1 MMFLFVFSNL
11 TLKLATCRVGQEVPR
26 PSHENQ
32 LVRQVLPNFL
42 LLIRPRP
49 KFSGGW
55 TFSWSSLVF
64 FFFFNVRCKHLN
76 KTDQQEVESAF
87 SRWVEYHLVS
97 SLTKMHVRK
106 CERCCSILIGDIKG
120 IVLVNNNVISRSFSM
135 ERRWCQSQWVYF
147 TTPTVPM
154 HQQGE

>member
-1 MMFLFVFSNL
+1 M
-11 TLKLATCRVGQEVPR
+11 RPVGWDKRSHVQAMKTNWWGKCFQTFCYLLDPDPSSQEDE
-26 PSHENQ
+26 PS
-32 LVRQVLPNFL
+32 LGL
-42 LLIRPRP
+42 L
-49 KFSGGW
+49 W
-55 TFSWSSLVF
+55 Y

-135 ERRWCQSQWVYF
+135 ERRWYANPNGFTLLLLQCQCINKGNN
-147 TTPTVPM
+147 PTYDKP
-154 HQQGE
+154 EF